1 MKKMNKKFLIAAFVL
16 PMSLGFGTHVLAQD
30 SVDPKLA
37 EARAIAGEFGKTLQP
52 ALGGAM
58 KEGGPVHAVGMCHEV
73 APKIAA
79 DLSKSSG
86 WNVNRVSLKPRGAT
100 ATPDAWETQT
110 MQWFDSELAAGK
122 DVKTLEKFEI
132 VKVDGQDTYRYMK
145 AVGTAEVC
153 LTCHGTA
160 VPAPVKQKIAEHY
173 PADKAVDY
181 QLGQIR
187 GAFSFQQTKM

>member
-1 MKKMNKKFLIAAFVL
+1 MNKTLLLSAALVL
-16 PMSLGFGTHVLAQD
+16 PLTLSATAFASTD
-30 SVDPKLA
+30 PITDPKLA

-52 ALGGAM
+52 ALGKAM

-79 DLSKSSG
+79 DLSQSSG

-100 ATPDAWETQT
+100 ATPDAWETKT
-110 MQWFDSELAAGK
+110 MQWFDQELAAGK

-160 VPAPVKQKIAEHY
+160 IPAAVKQKITEHY
-173 PADKAVDY
+173 PTDKAVDY

-187 GAFSFQQTKM
+187 GAFSFKQTKL